1 MSDRDIELYLHIPFC
16 IRKCAYCD
24 FLSFSGER
32 KTQEAYSNALI
43 REIQAVG
50 NREYSVSS
58 IYIGGGTPSILQED
72 SMVAIL
78 DAIRNN
84 FKVLSWA
91 EISIE
96 CNPGTVT
103 AQKLH
108 AYHQAGMNRISFGL
122 QSAHNHELEK
132 LGRIHTWEMFLE
144 SYQLARKE
152 GFSNINVDIMSGL
165 PGQTRE
171 EYLDTLRKV
180 IRLNLE
186 HVSAYSL
193 ILEEGTPFYQMYYNT
208 ELNQELPDEEE
219 ERRMYWHGRKFLE
232 EQGFSCYEISNY
244 ARPSKECRHNLGYW
258 TGKEY
263 LGIGLGA
270 SSYFNGKRFHNTD
283 SMKEYLQMSDKPDR
297 IRIEEEIVTKKRAM
311 EEVAFLGLRLTKGI
325 DMMDF
330 EKRFE
335 CRFQDVY
342 GDVMKRFLSMGFLAI
357 NGPYLCLTEKG
368 IDVSN
373 QIMAEFLLDGE

>member
-1 MSDRDIELYLHIPFC
+1 
-16 IRKCAYCD
+16 
-24 FLSFSGER
+24 
-32 KTQEAYSNALI
+32 
-43 REIQAVG
+43 
-50 NREYSVSS
+50 
-58 IYIGGGTPSILQED
+58 
-72 SMVAIL
+72 MVAIL
-78 DAIRNN
+78 DTVRTN
-84 FKVLSWA
+84 FNVLPWA
-91 EISIE
+91 EVSIE

-103 AQKLH
+103 AQKLY

-180 IRLNLE
+180 IRLNPE
-186 HVSAYSL
+186 HISAYSL

-208 ELNQELPDEEE
+208 ELNQELPDEEEERRMYWHGRKFLEEQGFSCYEISNYARPSKECRHNLELNQELPDEEE

-270 SSYFNGKRFHNTD
+270 SSYFNGKRFHNID
-283 SMKEYLQMSDKPDR
+283 SMKEYLQMSDEPDR

-311 EEVAFLGLRLTKGI
+311 EEFAFLGLRLTKGI
-325 DMMDF
+325 DMTDF

-342 GDVMKRFLSMGFLAI
+342 GDVVKRFLAMGFLAI